1 MKKISKKIICIVL
14 CLALMAGFA
23 SVGFAAQKKTAF
35 IVVSGMNTFPLY
47 ENGNEKVFPM
57 EGGTIAK
64 MVFELLPPVTLFM
77 VNNDY
82 NMLTDGV
89 VPALTHAFGAL
100 KCDDDGNSVNN
111 INTVLFDRPLVND
124 VSSFENET
132 SDEQGVVR
140 AGIEKFGAENTFF
153 FNYDWRL
160 SSLDHA
166 DRLNEFIK
174 MVKRETNCD
183 RIALAA
189 FSMGGTVTMAYL
201 YKYGS
206 ADLDSVALYST
217 AFQGT
222 TCVGSL
228 FTGDMNIDMY
238 ALMRRLAQLTRDNRL
253 ENLVLY
259 LGTLLNVTGVNAALE
274 KFVNSITDN
283 SKVRVYDELLS
294 PIFGHMAGLWALVD
308 EPNYDAAKKLM
319 LDGTKNAKLIAK
331 IDEYHYNVQLKAEE
345 ILKKAQQ
352 DTNVYIAAQYNM
364 QGLPISET
372 AATSN
377 NDYLIDAALASGGAV
392 CADLDTTLGE
402 GYVQKKADGH
412 NHLSYDGQIDAST
425 CMLPEHTWFIRDM
438 GHVDYPYGESTDFI
452 MWLAESEDYVTVFD
466 SAKYPQF
473 MKFDYGTGTLTAVDS
488 SVNDKTASDKA
499 YDVFVLITEFI
510 GKLVGKL
517 VGFSV
522 DALKGVLIK

>member
-1 MKKISKKIICIVL
+1 MKKISRKILCLIL

-23 SVGFAAQKKTAF
+23 SVGFAAEKKTAF

-47 ENGNEKVFPM
+47 ENETEKVFPM

-64 MVFELLPPVTLFM
+64 MVFELLPPVTLFLL
-77 VNNDY
+77 NKDY
-82 NMLTDGV
+82 NMLNKGV
-89 VPALTHAFGAL
+89 VPALNHAFGAL
-100 KCDDDGNSVNN
+100 RCDDDGNSVNN
-111 INTVLFDRPLVND
+111 ISTTLFDRPLVND
-124 VSSFENET
+124 AAYFENET
-132 SDEQGVVR
+132 SDEHGVVR
-140 AGIEKFGAENTFF
+140 AGIEKFGIENTFF

-160 SSLDHA
+160 SPLEHA
-166 DRLNEFIK
+166 DRLNDFIK
-174 MVKRETNCD
+174 MVKEETDCD

-189 FSMGGTVTMAYL
+189 FSMGGTVTMSYL

-206 ADLDSVALYST
+206 ADVDSVALYST

-228 FTGDMNIDMY
+228 FTGDMDIDMF

-259 LGTLLNVTGVNAALE
+259 LGKLLGVTGVNSALE
-274 KFVNSITDN
+274 KFVNGITDN
-283 SKVRVYDELLS
+283 TKAGVYSELLS
-294 PIFGHMAGLWALVD
+294 PIFGHMPGLWALVD
-308 EPNYDAAKKLM
+308 EPNYEYAKDFM

-331 IDEYHYNVQLKAEE
+331 IDEYHYNVQMKAEE
-345 ILKKAQQ
+345 ILKKAQK

-377 NDYLIDAALASGGAV
+377 NDYLIDAALASGGAI
-392 CADLDTTLGE
+392 CAKLDETLGD
-402 GYVQKKADGH
+402 GYVQKKNDGH

-425 CMLPEHTWFIRDM
+425 CMLPEYTWFFRDM

-452 MWLAESEDYVTVFD
+452 MWLAESEKYVTVSD
-466 SAKYPQF
+466 NAKYPQF
-473 MKFDYGTGTLTAVDS
+473 MKFDYGTGTLIAVDETI
-488 SVNDKTASDKA
+488 NNKTASDKA
-499 YDVFVLITEFI
+499 YDVFVFITEFAAEI
-510 GKLVGKL
+510 VRFSLDLVK
-517 VGFSV
+517 SV
-522 DALKGVLIK
+522 IIK